1 MRHLALGAALLV
13 GALLAVQTTAVLM
26 QQHAMQGHE
35 VSANFSPPAPALPY
49 ASLRSPQGLTNSAR
63 L

>member
-1 MRHLALGAALLV
+1 
-13 GALLAVQTTAVLM
+13 M